1 MAGSSDLNMKDSV
14 QERERENEKVES
26 REGAKR
32 KKNNVEMRDSRTS
45 VVSPLKMPFFH
56 FLWSSVWHFVEDKND
71 EALHSFNSFI
81 SMKAAGPPK

>member
-1 MAGSSDLNMKDSV
+1 MKDSV

-32 KKNNVEMRDSRTS
+32 KKNNVEMRTS

>member
-1 MAGSSDLNMKDSV
+1 MKDSV
-14 QERERENEKVES
+14 QEREREKEKVES

-32 KKNNVEMRDSRTS
+32 KKNNVEMRTS

>member
-14 QERERENEKVES
+14 QERERVE
-26 REGAKR
+26 RRDGAKR

-56 FLWSSVWHFVEDKND
+56 FLWSSVWHFTEDKND
-71 EALHSFNSFI
+71 KTLHSFNSFI